1 MTGKWPKVTARRRT
15 RVSPWMAI
23 IEREVEFAPGAM
35 GELYHAV
42 DQRDYVAIVA
52 QLVTPVQLAKMIQAG
67 EFALQLH
74 VGALLLAGMQ
84 GFISLEAF
92 QR

>member
-1 MTGKWPKVTARRRT
+1 MTEKWPKVTARRRT

-23 IEREVEFAPGAM
+23 IEREVEFAPGAK

-52 QLVTPVQLAKMIQAG
+52 QLPTGAFPSSGNIGRPWKASRGSCRRGCSMKAKIRPSAAG
-67 EFALQLH
+67 A
-74 VGALLLAGMQ
+74 
-84 GFISLEAF
+84 S
-92 QR
+92 